1 LVGGARAAVIVADDA
16 EAIASA
22 FGLGDVLTFEGPC
35 ARGELGQVWR
45 LSTGSG
51 DWAVKESFEAGGVG
65 DHVVTTEFHEAAVAF
80 GVPAPSVRRAI
91 DGSAAVLIGET
102 PVRVH
107 GWVDLDPPDPA
118 MDPEIVGAA
127 VATLHRLRFTGDL
140 PAHWW
145 NSEPVGADGWDALI
159 DELRTR
165 QSPLAA
171 RFARWRD
178 EFVALEGWLAP
189 ARAVQVCHRDLFADN
204 LRRTTAG
211 VPCIIDWDNAGDA
224 DPNQELA
231 MVLFEFTGDDVAT
244 APILMTSYIEAG
256 GPARVLGRRDFSM
269 TIAVLGHLARRIGQ
283 LWLAPG
289 VTAAERVRQERRFDE
304 YDERPFTRDVIDTL
318 LDAIA

>member
-1 LVGGARAAVIVADDA
+1 MIAAADA
-16 EAIASA
+16 EAIAAA
-22 FGLGDVLTFEGPC
+22 FGLGEVLDFDGPC
-35 ARGELGQVWR
+35 DRGEIGQVWR
-45 LSTGSG
+45 LMAGTG
-51 DWAVKESFEAGGVG
+51 DWAVKESFEAAGVH
-65 DHVVTTEFHEAAVAF
+65 DHEVTTEFHEAAVAH
-80 GVPAPSVRRAI
+80 GVPAPSVRRAT
-91 DGSAAVLIGET
+91 DGSAAALIGDT

-118 MDPEIVGAA
+118 LDPAMVGAA
-127 VATLHRLRFTGDL
+127 VAALHRVPFTGDL

-165 QSPLAA
+165 RSPLAD
-171 RFARWRD
+171 RFAGWRD
-178 EFVALEGWLAP
+178 EFVALESWMAP

-211 VPCIIDWDNAGDA
+211 GLCIIDWDNAGDV

-231 MVLFEFTGDDVAT
+231 MVLFEFTSDDLAT
-244 APILMTSYIEAG
+244 SPILMASYIDAG
-256 GPARVLGRRDFSM
+256 GPARVLGRQDFSM

-289 VTAAERVRQERRFDE
+289 ATAEEQVRQERRFDE
-304 YDERPFTRDVIDTL
+304 YDDRPFTRDVIDTL